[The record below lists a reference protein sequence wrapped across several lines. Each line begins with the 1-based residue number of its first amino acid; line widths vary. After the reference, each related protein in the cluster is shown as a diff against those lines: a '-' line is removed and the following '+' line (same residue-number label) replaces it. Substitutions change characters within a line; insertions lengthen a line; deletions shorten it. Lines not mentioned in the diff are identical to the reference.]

1 MFPLPSLARP
11 QARSPPAP
19 SISVLGLGKCFAR
32 GFGALSNARVR
43 SFAAAS
49 FTSARANLK
58 SATATADNLTARQ
71 AFTICAS
78 MGSEK
83 LGFTSRIAK

>member
-1 MFPLPSLARP
+1 
-11 QARSPPAP
+11 
-19 SISVLGLGKCFAR
+19 
-32 GFGALSNARVR
+32 VR